1 MRITTLD
8 RMILLSFFRSYAIVA
23 TSLLSLYVVLDL
35 FTNIDTF
42 GKSGNIA
49 GITKHIVGY
58 YSAQIVLIF
67 DRLAESITLLAA
79 MFTVAWMQRSNELL
93 PQLSA
98 GIPTRRAILPVL
110 LGAGITLTFGPLNQ
124 ELIIPRVA
132 DRLVA
137 PRDDL
142 EGAKAVSLAGA
153 YDPTGVHIEGLAGF
167 RNERKVI
174 RFYAT
179 FPETLPNGQP
189 SASGMIHLQ
198 ADEAIYH
205 LPGPGEFDGGW
216 ELSGTQPATLDAL
229 PANLRQIQP
238 GKYFLKTTDTDFDAV
253 SRGSGWFLF
262 APSDRLREVL
272 SRAEPR
278 RQSRVAVLFHMR
290 ITRPLGG
297 ILLVLLGLSV
307 ILHNPNR
314 HVFISS
320 GLCLAISIGYYIA
333 TLACKFL
340 GDSGYVSPPLAAW
353 IPLLIYGPLTLAS
366 VDAIHT

>member
-1 MRITTLD
+1 MITTLD
-8 RMILLSFFRSYAIVA
+8 RMILLSFFRSYAIVC

-49 GITKHIVGY
+49 TITKHIVGY

-67 DRLAESITLLAA
+67 DRLAESITLLSA
-79 MFTVAWMQRSNELL
+79 MFTVSWMQRSNELL

-110 LGAGITLTFGPLNQ
+110 IGAASTLSFGPLNQ
-124 ELIIPRVA
+124 EFIIPRVA

-142 EGAKAVSLAGA
+142 EGAKAVSLMGA
-153 YDPTGVHIEGLAGF
+153 YDPSGVHIEGLAGF

-189 SASGMIHLQ
+189 SPSGMFHLQ

-205 LPGPGEFDGGW
+205 PPGPGEFDGGW
-216 ELSGTQPATLDAL
+216 ELSNTLPATLEGTL
-229 PANLRQIQP
+229 PPNLKAIQP
-238 GKYFLKTTDTDFDAV
+238 GKFFLKTTDTDFDAV

-262 APSDRLREVL
+262 APSGKLREL
-272 SRAEPR
+272 LARAEPR
-278 RQSRVAVLFHMR
+278 RQSKVAVLFHLR
-290 ITRPLGG
+290 IARPLGG

-320 GLCLAISIGYYIA
+320 GLCLLISIGYYIA
-333 TLACKFL
+333 TLTCKFL

>member
-1 MRITTLD
+1 MITTLD
-8 RMILLSFFRSYAIVA
+8 RMILLAFFRSYAIVA

-42 GKSGNIA
+42 GRSGNIVA
-49 GITKHIVGY
+49 VTRHIFGY

-67 DRLAESITLLAA
+67 DRLAESITLMAA
-79 MFTVAWMQRSNELL
+79 MFTVAWMQRNNELL

-98 GIPTRRAILPVL
+98 GIPTRRAIMPVL
-110 LGAGITLTFGPLNQ
+110 LGAAVTLCLGPLNQ

-142 EGAKAVSLAGA
+142 EGAKAVSLMGA
-153 YDPTGVHIEGLAGF
+153 YDSSGVHIEGLAGF

-179 FPETLPNGQP
+179 FPETLPNGQTSP
-189 SASGMIHLQ
+189 SGMIHLQ
-198 ADEAIYH
+198 AEEAIYH
-205 LPGPGEFDGGW
+205 PPGPGEFDGGW
-216 ELSGTQPATLDAL
+216 ELSGTTPATLETL
-229 PANLRQIQP
+229 PPNLRAIQP
-238 GKYFLKTTDTDFDAV
+238 GKYFLKTTETDFDAV
-253 SRGSGWFLF
+253 SRGSRWFVF
-262 APSDRLREVL
+262 APSDKLREIL
-272 SRAEPR
+272 ARAEPR
-278 RQSRVAVLFHMR
+278 RQSKVAVLFHMR

-320 GLCLAISIGYYIA
+320 GLCFGIAIGYYVA

-353 IPLLIYGPLTLAS
+353 IPLLIYGPITLAS